1 MLAFSSGHQNRKL
14 RLAKWVEPFSL
25 RCSNPER
32 RMSAQ
37 GLKLALPHC
46 NILSRFNPISR
57 HNPKAASS
65 GQTPAQLMTAI
76 LSRAA
81 GK

>member
-1 MLAFSSGHQNRKL
+1 LFWQKTANSEMGQWLSVRCGNLEPPMSQMGH
-14 RLAKWVEPFSL
+14 
-25 RCSNPER
+25 
-32 RMSAQ
+32 
-37 GLKLALPHC
+37 KLALPHC
-46 NILSRFNPISR
+46 NILSRFTPISR